1 MADAH
6 HSPSSPSSAP
16 RPSGRLEA
24 FSDGVFSIA
33 ITLLAFQLLVPFTV
47 DSVADRGLG
56 QALLDQWPAYLS
68 FIISFLTILIIWIN
82 HHNLLN
88 LIQRVDH
95 QLMLLNGLLLLCVSV
110 IPFTDHLLS
119 TYLTSADAPVAAFV
133 YAGWLLL
140 MSFSFQGIWYYARDH
155 DLLNADLDPAIIRR
169 INRVYPLAAL
179 IYLIATLMALFSV
192 LISVS
197 ITLGLAVF
205 FALPARRARSASN

>member
-1 MADAH
+1 MTDTRH
-6 HSPSSPSSAP
+6 PVPAP

-33 ITLLAFQLLVPFTV
+33 ITLLAFQLLVPFTATAV
-47 DSVADRGLG
+47 MERGL
-56 QALLDQWPAYLS
+56 ARTLLDQWPSYLS

-88 LIQRVDH
+88 LIQHIDH
-95 QLMLLNGLLLLCVSV
+95 TLMLLNGLLLLCVSV

-119 TYLTSADAPVAAFV
+119 SYLTGPDAPVAAFV

-155 DLLNADLDPAIIRR
+155 HLLNADLDPAIIRR

-179 IYLIATLMALFSV
+179 TYLIATLMALVSV
-192 LISVS
+192 LISVL
-197 ITLGLAVF
+197 ITLGLALY
-205 FALPARRARSASN
+205 FAIPTQRRRPVPHEG